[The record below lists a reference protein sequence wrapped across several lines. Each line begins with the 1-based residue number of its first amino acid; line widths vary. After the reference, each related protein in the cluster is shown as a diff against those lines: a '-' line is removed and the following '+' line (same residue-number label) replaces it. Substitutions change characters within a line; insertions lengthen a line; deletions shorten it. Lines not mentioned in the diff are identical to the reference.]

1 MDYIVARGKKA
12 KEISESKNQS
22 YSDLL
27 KRIPK
32 PGQAPLVVKLLGDE
46 DYVLYEAHTN
56 FKPRINTTP
65 CSKPAGKEDLY
76 DKAAALMFED
86 IKAEL
91 EAGVISEEEAKE
103 KRRFAAQLLPKRRYL
118 FGFVDLST
126 GEPII
131 VEMTEK
137 QGNAVIEVIEN
148 YAKYIDKKAFELGKS
163 GSGTN
168 TSVVLMPVIELD
180 ELTEEQQANF
190 EKYKG
195 KEFDSEAFG
204 KLFRFKSEEEQARD
218 LLNFGFDVTRLGI
231 DPDALE
237 KKDTDANS
245 SDDAGEQVSG
255 EEKAKKLF

>member
-12 KEISESKNQS
+12 KEVSESKHQS
-22 YSDLL
+22 YSDML

-32 PGQAPLVVKLLGDE
+32 PGQSPLVVKLLGDE

-76 DKAAALMFED
+76 DKAVALMFED

-91 EAGVISEEEAKE
+91 EAGAISEDEAKE
-103 KRRFAAQLLPKRRYL
+103 KRKYAAQLLPKGRYL

-131 VEMTEK
+131 VEMTEN
-137 QGNAVIEVIEN
+137 QGNAVIETIEK

-163 GSGTN
+163 GSGTK
-168 TSVVLMPVIELD
+168 TTVVLNPVMELD
-180 ELTEEQQANF
+180 ELTKDQQANF
-190 EKYKG
+190 EKFKG
-195 KEFDSEAFG
+195 KDFDGEAFG
-204 KLFRFKSEEEQARD
+204 KIFRFKSEEEQARD
-218 LLNFGFDVTRLGI
+218 LINFGFDVTRLGI

-237 KKDTDANS
+237 KNDGANS
-245 SDDAGEQVSG
+245 EDAGEEISG
-255 EEKAKKLF
+255 EEKAEKLF